1 MLKFLS
7 HLWASSS
14 QATVS
19 AFSRS
24 QAIIEFS
31 PDGIILSA
39 NPNFLKT
46 MGYRL
51 EEIQGQHHRML
62 VSQDEVESAE
72 YQAFWAT
79 LRSGQFH
86 RGDYLRIAHG
96 GREVW
101 LQATYNPVLDRNGQ
115 PIKIVKIAT
124 DVTEQ
129 RLHLADYEG
138 QLQAISRSQA
148 VIEFDLAGTVLRA
161 NDNFLTAMGYR
172 QDEIAGKPHS
182 LFVDPADSQSS
193 DYQNF
198 WNRLRAGEYFATE
211 FKRIGKGGREVWIQ
225 ASYNPILDPKGRP
238 FKVVKYATNITD
250 QVLKR
255 QKTEV
260 VGGQVDRN
268 LGSIVQSIGD
278 ITQLTTVVAGATT
291 QTSSGVQ
298 TVASATEELSNSIAE
313 VSGNILRSKGAVDGA
328 MSSVTTVGEKAARLA
343 AAADAMTGVIRF
355 IQDIAAN
362 INLLALN
369 ATIEAA
375 RAGEA
380 GKGFTVVAS
389 EVKNLA
395 QQVAQATDTIAHEI
409 AEVQAISTGV
419 SETLN
424 EITRGMISVQDGVTG
439 VASAMEEQT
448 AVTRDISM
456 NMQTTATAVNDI
468 DASIRRILGAVEA
481 AKSLSH
487 TSLDLYAELKAVG

>member
-1 MLKFLS
+1 MLTFLTR
-7 HLWASSS
+7 LWASSS
-14 QATVS
+14 QATVL

-24 QAIIEFS
+24 QAMIEFS

-39 NPNFLKT
+39 NGNFLKT

-51 EEIQGQHHRML
+51 EEIKGKHHRMF
-62 VSQDEVESAE
+62 VPSADAE
-72 YQAFWAT
+72 TADYRAFWDT
-79 LRSGQFH
+79 LQQGRFH
-86 RGDYLRIAHG
+86 RGEYLRTTRD

-101 LQATYNPVLDRNGQ
+101 LQATYNPVLDRHGQ

-129 RLHLADYEG
+129 RLRLADYEG
-138 QLQAISRSQA
+138 QLQAIRRSQA
-148 VIEFDLAGTVLRA
+148 VIEFDLAGTVLQA
-161 NDNFLTAMGYR
+161 NDNFLAAMGYR
-172 QDEIAGKPHS
+172 LDEILGKPHS
-182 LFVDPADSQSS
+182 LFVDPTYEQTS
-193 DYQNF
+193 DYRAF
-198 WNRLRAGEYFATE
+198 WDRLRQGEYFAAE

-225 ASYNPILDPKGRP
+225 ATYNPILDPKGRP
-238 FKVVKYATNITD
+238 FKVVKYATDITD

-255 QKTEV
+255 QKTEI
-260 VGGQVDRN
+260 VGAQVDRN

-278 ITQLTTVVAGATT
+278 ITQQTTLVAGATT

-298 TVASATEELSNSIAE
+298 TVASATEELSISIAE
-313 VSGNILRSKGAVDGA
+313 VSSNIIRSKGAVDGA
-328 MSSVTTVGEKAARLA
+328 MSSVTSVGEKAARLA

-395 QQVAQATDTIAHEI
+395 QQVSQATDTIAHEI

-419 SETLN
+419 SETLS
-424 EITRGMISVQDGVTG
+424 EITSAMISVQDGVTG

-456 NMQTTATAVNDI
+456 NMQTTATAVTDI
-468 DASIRRILGAVEA
+468 DGSIRRILGAVEA
-481 AKSLSH
+481 AKDLSH

>member
-1 MLKFLS
+1 MFKFLARE
-7 HLWASSS
+7 WGSSS
-14 QATVS
+14 HAVIS

-24 QAIIEFS
+24 QAIIEFN
-31 PDGIILSA
+31 PDGVIQWA
-39 NPNFLKT
+39 NANFLKT

-51 EEIQGQHHRML
+51 EEIQGRHHRIL
-62 VSQDEVESAE
+62 VAPADADSAE
-72 YQAFWAT
+72 YQTFWAT

-86 RGDYLRIAHG
+86 RGDYLRIAQG

-101 LQATYNPVLDRNGQ
+101 LQATYNPVLDRRGRT
-115 PIKIVKIAT
+115 IKIVKIAT
-124 DVTEQ
+124 DITEQ

-148 VIEFDLAGTVLRA
+148 VIEFNLDGTVLRA
-161 NDNFLTAMGYR
+161 NDHFLTIMGYR
-172 QDEIAGKPHS
+172 LEEIAGKPHS
-182 LFVDPADSQSS
+182 LFVDSAFGQTG
-193 DYQNF
+193 DYRAF
-198 WNRLRAGEYFATE
+198 WDRLRQGDYFSAE
-211 FKRIGKGGREVWIQ
+211 FKRIGQGGREVWIQ

-238 FKVVKYATNITD
+238 FKVVKYATNITE

-255 QKTEV
+255 QKTEI
-260 VGGQVDRN
+260 VGAQVDSN

-278 ITQLTTVVAGATT
+278 ITQQTTVVAGAAT

-298 TVASATEELSNSIAE
+298 TVASATEELSNSIIE
-313 VSGNILRSKGAVDGA
+313 VSTNILRSKGAVDGA
-328 MSSVTTVGEKAARLA
+328 MSSVTNVGEKAARLA
-343 AAADAMTGVIRF
+343 AAADAMSGVIRF
-355 IQDIAAN
+355 IQDIASN

-409 AEVQAISTGV
+409 ADVQAISTGV
-419 SETLN
+419 SETLT
-424 EITRGMISVQDGVTG
+424 EITQAMVSVQDGVTG

-456 NMQTTATAVNDI
+456 NMQATATAVNDI
-468 DASIRRILGAVEA
+468 EASIRRILGAVEA